1 MKLPLTSLN
10 NGETG
15 IITSTDIKSKGSPMC
30 RHRRRKGIKKEFSIE
45 RCIKRLTDLGLTP
58 GTKITVIQAAPFN
71 GPLEVFVRGSR
82 LAIGRGMANK
92 IFVDIE
98 RDDN

>member
-1 MKLPLTSLN
+1 MKLPLTSLK

-15 IITSTDIKSKGSPMC
+15 TITSTDVNSNGNTMC
-30 RHRRRKGIKKEFSIE
+30 RYRRRKSWKQEFTTE

-58 GTKITVIQAAPFN
+58 GTEITVIQAAPFN
-71 GPLEVFVRGSR
+71 GPLEITVRGSR

-92 IFVDIE
+92 IFVDVK
-98 RDDN
+98 R